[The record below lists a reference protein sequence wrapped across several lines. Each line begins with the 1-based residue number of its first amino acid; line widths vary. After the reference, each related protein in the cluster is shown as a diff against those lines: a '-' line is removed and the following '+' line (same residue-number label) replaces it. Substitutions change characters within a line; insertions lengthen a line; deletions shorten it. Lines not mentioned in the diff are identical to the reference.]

1 MSTWVILRREI
12 AHYFGSPFAYLI
24 GFAFLVFTGLVF
36 TQEIEVVSTAQTIAN
51 PAIIPTTLAL
61 LLVFIAPLLTMR
73 LLAEERREGTLE
85 LLLTAPVPDGAIV
98 IGKFLGAWFYYTALL
113 LITLAYQFVLA
124 AITQPDFGHTI
135 GAYLGIWLY
144 GGATLAVG
152 LFFSS
157 LTENQIVAAFF
168 SMITLLLLWLAD
180 GAGRVIGNIEVARVV
195 RTLSLQAHYAP
206 SFGFGLIKME
216 DIAFFLGI
224 IVIMLYL
231 SIRALESAR
240 WR

>member
-124 AITQPDFGHTI
+124 AITQPDFG
-135 GAYLGIWLY
+135 
-144 GGATLAVG
+144 GATLAVG